1 MNILKTLLAATTLT
15 FGLFSAALAQA
26 TQEAPDVLVK
36 RVTAEVME
44 TVKSDK
50 EIKAGNRHRI
60 QSVVETKILPHLDLE
75 RGTALTMGRHW
86 RAASPQQRQK
96 LIEEFRA
103 LLMYTYSGAMS
114 QIGDQKLDFMPLRD
128 DPDDGEVVV
137 RFQVKRSRSG
147 DPIQVAYRLHKAQ
160 DGWKVFDVNVLGA
173 WMSETYK
180 ASFSEEIARS
190 GIDGLIRTLEEKNK
204 RLAELS
210 KNSKSS

>member
-1 MNILKTLLAATTLT
+1 MKILKTLLAATALA
-15 FGLFSAALAQA
+15 FGLFSAALA
-26 TQEAPDVLVK
+26 QEAPDVLVK

-50 EIKAGNRHRI
+50 EIKAGNRQRI

-86 RAASPQQRQK
+86 RAASQQQRQK

-114 QIGDQKLDFMPLRD
+114 QIGDQKLEFMPLRD
-128 DPDDGEVVV
+128 DPEDGEVVV
-137 RFQVKRSRSG
+137 RFQVKQTRTG
-147 DPIQVAYRLHKAQ
+147 DPVQVAYRLHKTQ
-160 DGWKVFDVNVLGA
+160 DGWKVYDVNVLGA

-210 KNSKSS
+210 GKNSKSS